1 MLPENTSILD
11 ILPISLQD
19 IFPYDFKTCGLRQVR
34 RDYSKPNRKVLMN
47 KFIIIIAAV
56 LLPPLAVFLKKG
68 IGKHFFINLVLTL
81 FFFVPGI
88 IHGVWLVTK

>member
-1 MLPENTSILD
+1 VGYLELKVEKCSQEIRQYLTF
-11 ILPISLQD
+11 SLSTYK
-19 IFPYDFKTCGLRQVR
+19 I
-34 RDYSKPNRKVLMN
+34 YSQSNRKVLMN
-47 KFIIIIAAV
+47 KLIIIVAAV